1 MALSEK
7 VSVSVTVSVPL
18 AEALSDLVGTGV
30 VSVCLVLDSLSV
42 EEALSDPV
50 SDGVCWGVEVRDA
63 VDESSSESERESD
76 VVGGGVIVLVGVL
89 SKENV
94 DVTLPLGVG
103 VAPLPVADSPAL
115 EL

>member
-1 MALSEK
+1 MALREK
-7 VSVSVTVSVPL
+7 VAVSVTVSVPL

-30 VSVCLVLDSLSV
+30 VSVCFVLDSLSV
-42 EEALSDPV
+42 DDALSDTV
-50 SDGVCWGVEVRDA
+50 HDGVSWGVEVGDT
-63 VDESSSESERESD
+63 VDEPSNESERESD

-103 VAPLPVADSPAL
+103 VAPLAVADSPAL
-115 EL
+115 AV